1 MNVRILALAGV
12 CIIAAGCGGSGAVD
26 VGPAS
31 GQGGET
37 GPVTFSSSSSTSVTV
52 PGTVPSRMRLE
63 VWFERKG
70 RLWPVVR
77 SVRLTPAVVGAAVS
91 GLLAGPTRAE
101 AADGVA
107 SAVPSGTQLLGISL
121 HSGVATVD
129 VTSEFDAGTAARER
143 LSLAQLVYSV
153 TQFPTVHAV
162 RLHLDGQPV
171 TAFADGLVL
180 PDPMNRTSMGF
191 AGLVSPI
198 AVTNLRPGAAVRA
211 PFTVSGIADV
221 FEAAL
226 SYRLLDASGH
236 ELSAGSS
243 AASCGTGCAG
253 TFTFTIPEL
262 GVSSDQPGT
271 LVIRGGGQVLRLPL
285 RLVPR
290 HSTSRSP
297 RPGATLTSPTVIAF
311 RYPIAARWCCGSS
324 MRTAICSG
332 AVVVSASC
340 YRALSKGCR
349 YRPRPLLDRRPPA
362 GLRRDLPA
370 CTPSPT
376 RPARWSRSRSRSTAA
391 EPPHPLKR
399 RPS

>member
-1 MNVRILALAGV
+1 MNVRILALAGA

-26 VGPAS
+26 VGAAS

-37 GPVTFSSSSSTSVTV
+37 GPVTNVSSSSTSATV

-63 VWFERKG
+63 VWLERSG

-77 SVRLTPAVVGAAVS
+77 SVRVTPAVVGAAVS
-91 GLLAGPTRAE
+91 GLLAGPTRTD
-101 AADGVA
+101 AADGVR
-107 SAVPSGTQLLGISL
+107 SAVPTGTQLLGISL
-121 HSGVATVD
+121 HGGVATVD
-129 VTSEFDAGTAARER
+129 LTSEFDAGNAARER

-153 TQFPTVHAV
+153 TQFPTVHAL
-162 RLHLDGQPV
+162 RLHLNGQPV

-180 PDPMNRTSMGF
+180 PDPIDRTSMGF

-198 AVTNLRPGAAVRA
+198 TVTNLRPGASVQA

-226 SYRLLDASGH
+226 TYRLLDAAGH

-253 TFTFTIPEL
+253 TFAFTIDEL
-262 GVSSDQPGT
+262 GVSSAQMGT

-290 HSTSRSP
+290 YNVLTPAP
-297 RPGATLTSPTVIAF
+297 RETLTSPAMIAF
-311 RYPIAARWCCGSS
+311 TTGIGHREQMVLVRILDAKFRVLARRVVEIAGCPVNGKCLVLPGPR
-324 MRTAICSG
+324 RTTLHFSIAG
-332 AVVVSASC
+332 LQQGYVVVSPLHPTPNATGQVVEIPV
-340 YRALSKGCR
+340 ALNG
-349 YRPRPLLDRRPPA
+349 
-362 GLRRDLPA
+362 G
-370 CTPSPT
+370 
-376 RPARWSRSRSRSTAA
+376 
-391 EPPHPLKR
+391 
-399 RPS
+399 

>member
-285 RLVPR
+285 HLI
-290 HSTSRSP
+290 SP
-297 RPGATLTSPTVIAF
+297 FDVTRPVAGGPLNSP
-311 RYPIAARWCCGSS
+311 
-324 MRTAICSG
+324 
-332 AVVVSASC
+332 AVVSFRQPTAS
-340 YRALSKGCR
+340 RVLVRVFAPPHKLVG
-349 YRPRPLLDRRPPA
+349 RRVVVVTPCFGRCERVLYTVRIPFSIA
-362 GLRRDLPA
+362 GLQQGYVVI
-370 CTPSPT
+370 SPL
-376 RPARWSRSRSRSTAA
+376 
-391 EPPHPLKR
+391 HPKPNAPGQVVEIPVALNGG
-399 RPS
+399 

>member
-1 MNVRILALAGV
+1 MNMRILALAGA
-12 CIIAAGCGGSGAVD
+12 CIIATGCGGSGAVD

-31 GQGGET
+31 GQGGEP
-37 GPVTFSSSSSTSVTV
+37 GAVTFSASSSTSVTV
-52 PGTVPSRMRLE
+52 PASAPTRMRLE
-63 VWFERKG
+63 VWLERSG

-91 GLLAGPTRAE
+91 GLLAGPTRGD
-101 AADGVA
+101 AAAGVR
-107 SAVPSGTQLLGISL
+107 SAVPAGTQLLGISL

-129 VTSEFDAGTAARER
+129 LTSEFEGGGAARER
-143 LSLAQLVYSV
+143 LGLAQLVYSV
-153 TQFPTVHAV
+153 TQFPTVHAL

-180 PDPMNRTSMGF
+180 PDPINRTSMGF

-198 AVTNLRPGAAVRA
+198 TVTNLRPGASVRA

-253 TFTFTIPEL
+253 TFSFTMPEL
-262 GVSSDQPGT
+262 GVASDQRGT
-271 LVIRGGGQVLRLPL
+271 LLIRGGGQVVRLPL
-285 RLVPR
+285 RLVPPFDV
-290 HSTSRSP
+290 TTP

-311 RYPIAARWCCGSS
+311 RYPSAGQVVLRIFDAHRHLLG
-324 MRTAICSG
+324 RR
-332 AVVVSASC
+332 VVSATC
-340 YRALSKGCR
+340 IGPC
-349 YRPRPLLDRRPPA
+349 PRDVEYTNHVHFSIA
-362 GLRRDLPA
+362 GLQQGYVVISPLHPKPH
-370 CTPSPT
+370 TPGQVVEIPV
-376 RPARWSRSRSRSTAA
+376 A
-391 EPPHPLKR
+391 LNGG
-399 RPS
+399 